1 MSQRPVRH
9 HVLPQFYLRAWA
21 DAQGIVAMRDR
32 SDRPE
37 VKTGTTALAVEKD
50 FYSVEGPDREKDSSV
65 EEGLAK
71 IDAEGAAIHKALTS
85 LEFPLVPEQKAAFAT
100 WLGLQWVR
108 GRSSRAS
115 GSELVDKMQKMLVRF
130 GLENA
135 EIDETQR
142 DDASKNS
149 DPIEQERDRLIEESA
164 GPGVPVPDFSHLDK
178 GQRDALATEL
188 DEGSF
193 VLPRARQLQM
203 MLQTV
208 PAAAVPFHEAE
219 WHLLR
224 FEDPVLLTSDEPIL
238 LDRLPR
244 PENRFLGIGPASADS
259 LCLPLSPSLCL
270 AMIKTPR
277 AGREMIRDLDIGHA
291 KAFNEASI
299 ATWWSQLFRSPDG
312 PPFPATLP
320 PLPDERITVS

>member
-21 DAQGIVAMRDR
+21 DAQGLVAMRDR

-37 VKTGTTALAVEKD
+37 VRTGTTALAIEKD
-50 FYSVEGPDREKDSSV
+50 FYSVEGPDGEKDSSV
-65 EEGLAK
+65 EEALAK
-71 IDAEGAAIHKALTS
+71 IDAEGAAIHNALRS
-85 LEFPLVPEQKAAFAT
+85 LEFPLAPEQKDAFAT

-115 GSELVDKMQKMLVRF
+115 GSELADKMQKMLIRF

-135 EIDETQR
+135 EIDETER
-142 DDASKNS
+142 DDAPRTP
-149 DPIEQERDRLIEESA
+149 DLVEQERDRLIQESA
-164 GPGVPVPDFSHLDK
+164 GPGVPIPDLSHLDK
-178 GQRDALATEL
+178 GQRDALAAQL
-188 DEGSF
+188 DEGRF
-193 VLPRARQLQM
+193 VLPRARQLMM
-203 MLQTV
+203 MLQTA
-208 PAAAVPFHEAE
+208 PAAAVPFREAE

-224 FEDPVLLTSDEPIL
+224 FEETVLVTSDEPIL

-259 LCLPLSPSLCL
+259 LSVPLSPSLCL
-270 AMIKTPR
+270 VMMQTQR
-277 AGREMIRDLDIGHA
+277 AGRETIRDLDISHA
-291 KAFNEASI
+291 QALNDASI
-299 ATWWSQLFRSPDG
+299 ATWWSQLFRCPDG

-320 PLPDERITVS
+320 PLPDERIVIG

>member
-37 VKTGTTALAVEKD
+37 LRTGTTALAVEKD
-50 FYSVEGPDREKDSSV
+50 FYSFEGPDGEKDSSV

-71 IDAEGAAIHKALTS
+71 IDAEGAAVHKALRN
-85 LEFPLVPEQKAAFAT
+85 LEFPLAPEQKDAFST

-115 GSELVDKMQKMLVRF
+115 GSELADKLQKMLIRF

-135 EIDETQR
+135 EIDETQH
-142 DDASKNS
+142 DGAPKKP
-149 DPIEQERDRLIEESA
+149 DPIEQKRDRLIEESA
-164 GPGVPVPDFSHLDK
+164 GPGVPIPDFSHLDK
-178 GQRDALATEL
+178 SQRDTLATEL
-188 DEGSF
+188 DEGRF
-193 VLPRARQLQM
+193 VLHRAIQLRT
-203 MLQTV
+203 MLQAA
-208 PAAAVPFHEAE
+208 PEAAVPFREAE
-219 WHLLR
+219 WHLLP
-224 FEDPVLLTSDEPIL
+224 FEDHVLFTSDEPIL

-244 PENRFLGIGPASADS
+244 PENQFLGIGPASADS
-259 LCLPLSPSLCL
+259 LSVPLAPSLCL
-270 AMIKTPR
+270 LMMQTPR
-277 AGREMIRDLDIGHA
+277 AGRETIRNLDTSHA
-291 KAFNEASI
+291 EAINRASI
-299 ATWWSQLFRSPDG
+299 ATWWSQLFRCPGG

-320 PLPDERITVS
+320 PLPDERIVIG